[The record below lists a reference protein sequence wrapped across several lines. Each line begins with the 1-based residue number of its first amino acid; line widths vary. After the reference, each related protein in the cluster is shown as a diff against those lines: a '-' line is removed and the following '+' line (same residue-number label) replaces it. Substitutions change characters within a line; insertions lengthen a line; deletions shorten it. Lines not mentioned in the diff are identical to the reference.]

1 LATFAEGLRAGLK
14 SAYCSQV
21 ANSPQWFGN
30 LRSVLVSGD
39 LRERAD
45 NLYRWVCDVPPD
57 EPSGVEPPFTGG
69 QCPVKYIVT
78 YTLDA
83 GGPGESTGT
92 LLAIGPIRGL
102 REEDG
107 SFGSK
112 QVFLQ
117 ANSGVVFGGACFN
130 ILNPSGPQDTFIGSY
145 TPTTGGT
152 SRIDSVE
159 ACTGDDDC
167 GDPDVVTPP
176 PAPITE
182 DVDITYEGDDSTEYN
197 LTVPVIFAP
206 FYVALDGSL
215 RIPITIGDLN
225 FNGDITFEPGFDV
238 NVDFGTGDQGQPTV
252 DDPELPPTGNPGSD
266 VPIEETGPE
275 SAIIGVHVRV
285 TAAGN
290 NNSTGILQEGAPDI
304 IAPRCANVVFGIK
317 TGSLR
322 GWTSDIPVKNVT
334 SYIPCPT
341 SFGAVDVKVTPEP
354 GYTVSF
360 TPVRGRPLAPY
371 EP

>member
-1 LATFAEGLRAGLK
+1 MVSFAEGLRAGLK

-57 EPSGVEPPFTGG
+57 EPSGVVPPFTGG

-83 GGPGESTGT
+83 DGPSPSQGT

-102 REEDG
+102 REVQA
-107 SFGSK
+107 SPTST

-117 ANSGVVFGGACFN
+117 ANSGVVFSGQCFN
-130 ILNPSGPQDTFIGSY
+130 ILNPSGPTDTFLGSY
-145 TPTTGGT
+145 NPATGGT
-152 SRIDSVE
+152 SRIDSVS

-182 DVDITYEGDDSTEYN
+182 DVDITYEGDDNTEYN

-206 FYVALDGSL
+206 FYVALDGTL
-215 RIPITIGDLN
+215 RIPINIGELN
-225 FNGDITFEPGFDV
+225 FNGELSFEPTFEV
-238 NVDFGTGDQGQPTV
+238 NPDFGTPDGGDPSV
-252 DDPELPPTGNPGSD
+252 DNPELPGTGSPGLD
-266 VPIEETGPE
+266 EPVPVDKPE
-275 SAIIGVHVRV
+275 ATIIGVHVRA
-285 TAAGN
+285 TADAE
-290 NNSTGILQEGAPDI
+290 TRATEIFQAAAPDI
-304 IAPRCANVVFGIK
+304 LAPRCANVVFAIA

-322 GWTSDIPVKNVT
+322 GWTPDIAVKSVT
-334 SYIPCPT
+334 SYIPCPV
-341 SFGAVDVKVTPEP
+341 SFGAVDVRVTAEP
-354 GYTVSF
+354 GFTVEF
-360 TPVRGRPLAPY
+360 TPVRGKPLNAF